1 MQTSANLTRPTAPT
15 AVAGALFFMFVV
27 LGLPSGLLGVAWPDI
42 RDTFGLTNEA
52 VGALLAMGTT
62 GHIIASFLS
71 GRLVTR
77 WGNYPVLVGSTLISG
92 VVMTLVALAPS
103 WVLLVAV
110 YSLWGVAGGLI
121 DSSANVFVARYYN
134 ARVMN
139 WMHASFGLGATL
151 GPLLVG
157 LVVALGFSWRAA
169 YGLIGVLV
177 AALLMVLLVLRPAW
191 PRRKKAAVGKTANP
205 LDEESEPYSANLLD
219 SLRVTAVWLGMA
231 IFFVYGGVEITA
243 GQWSFT
249 LFTEGRGANAEV
261 AGLWVTA
268 YWGVF
273 TLGRVLVG
281 IIADRVGAL
290 RVLDFA
296 MLGALVG
303 MALFW
308 FNLSPLSSYLGL
320 ALLGFAL
327 APIFPTLITLTPG
340 YVGADHATNATGFQ
354 VGITGLGI
362 AVLPWLAGVLSER
375 ISLEAIGPFL
385 FLQGVVMT
393 ALYLWLRW
401 RIMATPQTTSLT
413 PAPSQE
419 A

>member
-1 MQTSANLTRPTAPT
+1 
-15 AVAGALFFMFVV
+15 
-27 LGLPSGLLGVAWPDI
+27 
-42 RDTFGLTNEA
+42 
-52 VGALLAMGTT
+52 
-62 GHIIASFLS
+62 
-71 GRLVTR
+71 
-77 WGNYPVLVGSTLISG
+77 
-92 VVMTLVALAPS
+92 
-103 WVLLVAV
+103 
-110 YSLWGVAGGLI
+110 GLI

-177 AALLMVLLVLRPAW
+177 AVLLVVLLVLRPAW
-191 PRRKKAAVGKTANP
+191 PRRKKAGTSLASA
-205 LDEESEPYSANLLD
+205 DDESEPFSANLLD